1 MTKFLIITGTQNS
14 GKTTTAGMVY
24 HSLQHHADDE
34 NKVSLTDADGKI
46 LPIDHPLMENGEPID
61 FIAEMK
67 VKGKKV
73 VIVSLGDYPEYLKRQ
88 IEIYLNEVVYFVC
101 CLRTRDRKGSTRR
114 MLYTDYA
121 DYPKEEFWTEY
132 SDDKYLKLK
141 VKENVVER
149 IKSAIMSN

>member
-24 HSLQHHADDE
+24 KNLLPYAINVHLAE
-34 NKVSLTDADGKI
+34 GNGKV
-46 LPIDHPLMENGEPID
+46 LPIEDPLFENGIPMD
-61 FIAEMK
+61 FIAYME

-73 VIVSLGDYPEYLKRQ
+73 AIVSMGDYPQYLKMQ
-88 IEIYLNEVVYFVC
+88 IEVYINKVNYFVC
-101 CLRTRDRKGSTRR
+101 CLRTYNREGSTRR
-114 MLYTDYA
+114 MLYTVYA

-132 SDDKYLKLK
+132 SDDKFLELK